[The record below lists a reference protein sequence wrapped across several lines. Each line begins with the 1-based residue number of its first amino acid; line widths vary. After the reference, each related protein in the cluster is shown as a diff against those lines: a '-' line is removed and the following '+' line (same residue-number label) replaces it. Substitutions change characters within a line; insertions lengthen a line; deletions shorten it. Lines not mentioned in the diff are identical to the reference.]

1 MIVSGHLVSSPSS
14 PSYRP
19 ELVDILKMKEWNI
32 WKTNFGGKKPSS
44 ALPSSKA
51 SSCLEDDETKPGS
64 YEVLKSDI
72 LCSSTN
78 RYLIQDF
85 IGEGSFGKI
94 AKAVNL
100 STSQDVALKIL
111 KTEDTADREIKMLDV
126 VRILDPVKKSM
137 VQFFERFDHK
147 GQTCLVFEKLDRSLF
162 DFFVE
167 REGRPLS
174 LNEIRPVVHQL
185 LTAFDALKGIGVV
198 HSDLKP
204 DNVMLVNHSSTPFR
218 VKLID
223 FGVSFKTTEK
233 MQGMTIQPVGYRA
246 PEVILGLP
254 ITEAID
260 MWGLGC
266 LLGFLYH
273 GQDLFADC
281 EYQSMKGIVEMLG
294 QPADHLLNDG
304 HYTQIFFKENDYW
317 DEPRWWMKTPLEYQL
332 ETGIEPEKWQSPL
345 RCLDDLIIHRPEME
359 KAELEDRR
367 AFVSLLKCLLRSDPN
382 NRITPGKAL
391 KHPFVEMDHLWKELD
406 TGSYADDSAEKMM
419 IVPDYNL
426 DSREMEEL
434 QKPSV
439 KLPSND
445 DSGSDSPQSC
455 SSLLSIKIVFD
466 TPDGAEP
473 AAAMDAIGS
482 AVSQGAACPAET
494 STNDVSPDEVPPA
507 RVKMS
512 RMKRIRKFFGRTIR
526 ALFGKRTRE

>member
-1 MIVSGHLVSSPSS
+1 M
-14 PSYRP
+14 
-19 ELVDILKMKEWNI
+19 EEWDI
-32 WKTNFGGKKPSS
+32 WKTNFGSKKPSS
-44 ALPSSKA
+44 ALSSSEA
-51 SSCLEDDETKPGS
+51 SSCLEDDETKPES

-72 LCSSTN
+72 LHSRTT
-78 RYLIQDF
+78 RYLIRDI
-85 IGEGSFGKI
+85 IGEGSFGKVT
-94 AKAVNL
+94 KAVNL
-100 STSQDVALKIL
+100 NTSQEVALKIL

-126 VRILDPVKKSM
+126 VSILDPVKNSV

-162 DFFVE
+162 DLFVE

-174 LNEIRPVVHQL
+174 LNEIRPVAHQL

-204 DNVMLVNHSSTPFR
+204 DNVMLVNHSSTPFK

-223 FGVSFKTTEK
+223 FGVAFKTTEK
-233 MQGMTIQPVGYRA
+233 TQGMTIQAVPYRA

-260 MWGLGC
+260 MWSLGC
-266 LLGFLYH
+266 LLGSLYC

-281 EYQSMKGIVEMLG
+281 EYQLMKGIVEMLG
-294 QPADHLLNDG
+294 QPADHLLDDG
-304 HYTQIFFKENDYW
+304 HYTQIFFRENEHW
-317 DEPRWWMKTPLEYQL
+317 DEPRWWMKTPLEYQRQ
-332 ETGIEPEKWQSPL
+332 TGIEPETWQSPL

-359 KAELEDRR
+359 EAELEDQR
-367 AFVSLLKCLLRSDPN
+367 AFVSLLKCLLRTDHN

-406 TGSYADDSAEKMM
+406 TSSYVDDSAEKMM
-419 IVPDYNL
+419 IVPDYYL
-426 DSREMEEL
+426 DSSEMEEL

-455 SSLLSIKIVFD
+455 ISLPSIKIAFD

-473 AAAMDAIGS
+473 AAAMDVIDSAI
-482 AVSQGAACPAET
+482 SQGAASPAET
-494 STNDVSPDEVPPA
+494 SANGVSPDEVPPA